1 MIFHNLGSISLVD
14 LVRETDIVYIYVE
27 RERHTE
33 RQRDQ
38 TIRKEV
44 WLDFC
49 MQNLKHML

>member
-1 MIFHNLGSISLVD
+1 MIFHNLGSISQVD
-14 LVRETDIVYIYVE
+14 LVRETDIVYIY
-27 RERHTE
+27 RERDRE